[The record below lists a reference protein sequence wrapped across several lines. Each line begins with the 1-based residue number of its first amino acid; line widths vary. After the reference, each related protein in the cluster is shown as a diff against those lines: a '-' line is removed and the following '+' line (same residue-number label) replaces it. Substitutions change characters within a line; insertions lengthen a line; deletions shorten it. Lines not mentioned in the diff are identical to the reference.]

1 MFREIK
7 SIIERSQD
15 TLLADVIGAS
25 ALMTMFVIGLHLPLL
40 A

>member
-7 SIIERSQD
+7 SIIDRSQD
-15 TLLADVIGAS
+15 TLLSDVIGAA
-25 ALMTMFVIGLHLPLL
+25 ALMVMFVIGLHLPLL

>member
-7 SIIERSQD
+7 SIIDRSQD
-15 TLLADVIGAS
+15 TLLSDAIGAA
-25 ALMTMFVIGLHLPLL
+25 ALITMFVIGLHLPLI